1 MLILNLALTLIS
13 IFLVVFIILYSVIA
27 VHLVN
32 YIWHKKELIR
42 IKKKY
47 YGGNKNE

>member
-1 MLILNLALTLIS
+1 MIILNLALSFLG
-13 IFLVVFIILYSVIA
+13 IFLVVFIILYVAIA
-27 VHLVN
+27 DYLVN
-32 YIWHKKELIR
+32 YIWHKVDLTR